1 MKYRLIS
8 IILMGSCAVST
19 AVAAEASALDKILEA
34 GRDYGEHRAREER
47 RERREE
53 REDEARK
60 RRRQRRHDS
69 PNHRQHD
76 KVKKREHGKRRRK
89 GGGGYK
95 GGGGEAGRQLLSRP
109 SMVLVSSMVRR

>member
-8 IILMGSCAVST
+8 ITLMGACAVST

-47 RERREE
+47 RERRE
-53 REDEARK
+53 DEARE

-76 KVKKREHGKRRRK
+76 KDKKSEHGKRR
-89 GGGGYK
+89 
-95 GGGGEAGRQLLSRP
+95 S
-109 SMVLVSSMVRR
+109 

>member
-8 IILMGSCAVST
+8 IILMGACAVST

-47 RERREE
+47 RERRE
-53 REDEARK
+53 DEARE
-60 RRRQRRHDS
+60 RRRLRRHDS

-76 KVKKREHGKRRRK
+76 KDKKSEHGKRR
-89 GGGGYK
+89 
-95 GGGGEAGRQLLSRP
+95 S
-109 SMVLVSSMVRR
+109 

>member
-8 IILMGSCAVST
+8 ITLMGACAVST

-53 REDEARK
+53 REDEARE

-76 KVKKREHGKRRRK
+76 KDKKREHGKRR
-89 GGGGYK
+89 
-95 GGGGEAGRQLLSRP
+95 S
-109 SMVLVSSMVRR
+109 

>member
-8 IILMGSCAVST
+8 ITLMGACAVST

-47 RERREE
+47 RERRE
-53 REDEARK
+53 DEARE
-60 RRRQRRHDS
+60 RRRLRRHDS

-76 KVKKREHGKRRRK
+76 KDKKSEHGKRR
-89 GGGGYK
+89 
-95 GGGGEAGRQLLSRP
+95 S
-109 SMVLVSSMVRR
+109 